1 MAATSRTLRRRV
13 TAAVCA
19 LLAALTCVLAL
30 GVAPVAAQTETTST
44 LPVDNRQLGD
54 MIPKPNTG
62 MEPQS
67 PGDPGGWLQVS
78 LFFLICAAI
87 VVIGLAVWWTSR
99 RARQRRSEAG
109 LDPVDLARARGA
121 GVRGAGVRG
130 AGSGET
136 P

>member
-1 MAATSRTLRRRV
+1 MAATPRPLRRRA

-19 LLAALTCVLAL
+19 LLAAVTCVLAL
-30 GVAPVAAQTETTST
+30 GTPSVAAQTETTST

-54 MIPKPNTG
+54 MIPEPNTG

-109 LDPVDLARARGA
+109 VDPVDLARARGA
-121 GVRGAGVRG
+121 GVRGAR
-130 AGSGET
+130 SGET

>member
-1 MAATSRTLRRRV
+1 MAATPRPLRRRV
-13 TAAVCA
+13 SAAVCA
-19 LLAALTCVLAL
+19 LLAAATCVLTL
-30 GVAPVAAQTETTST
+30 GASPVAAQTETTST
-44 LPVDNRQLGD
+44 LPVDNRQAGD

-121 GVRGAGVRG
+121 GVRGAG
-130 AGSGET
+130 SGET